1 MAIRQIVSRSIQDNS
16 VATTDLNSAVSLG
29 GGFFQG
35 ESNGGSNTTGK
46 GHIFRVH
53 DQKLDNSVTIASGD
67 NALASGP
74 LEISTTGTVN
84 LTVLGNLTIV

>member
-35 ESNGGSNTTGK
+35 ESNGGSDTTGK

-53 DQKLDNSVTIASGD
+53 DQELNNSVTIASGD

-74 LEISTTGTVN
+74 LSVATSGSIE
-84 LTVLGNLTIV
+84 LKVLGNLTIV

>member
-1 MAIRQIVSRSIQDNS
+1 MAIRQIVSRSILDNS

-35 ESNGGSNTTGK
+35 ESNGGSSSTGK

-53 DQKLDNSVTIASGD
+53 DQELNNSVTIASGD

-74 LEISTTGTVN
+74 LTVATSGSIE
-84 LTVLGNLTIV
+84 LKVLGNLTIV